1 MSKLVQTIRFVVG
14 VAMVAGGVALA
25 APVISA
31 LLGVHW
37 QSQHGQDNSSAAES
51 SVSPM
56 HSSVGASGAH
66 TIPDARQASSS
77 GTHGVGPSDRVSD
90 SPLSSAVAAATV
102 APVLQRFA
110 PPAYQPPAPPAALP
124 AIPAELLISAPGLD
138 VTYRSTLD
146 IPPPPLLDVQAP
158 QPLAM
163 SWSAHDAP
171 RSLPATTATPLI
183 AMHPASAA
191 SAASAVSTVSAAS
204 AGVGSVAVPALAVMP
219 VAVTVRDGDDLTSIA
234 LRVYGHPGAAAAI
247 WAANRDRLPDPSL
260 LPIGLELRMPPS
272 WTVPAARAAAG
283 NRAEFIEPDSA
294 IVQAGMLKQNIEPRS
309 PWLQANTPPPPVQP
323 ARPRMVRVGPGET
336 LATLAVRFYGD
347 RALAGRIWEANRN
360 QLRSPELVVAGMEL
374 QIP

>member
-31 LLGVHW
+31 LLEVHW

-77 GTHGVGPSDRVSD
+77 GAHGVGPSARVAD

-191 SAASAVSTVSAAS
+191 SAA
-204 AGVGSVAVPALAVMP
+204 VGSVAVPALAVMP
-219 VAVTVRDGDDLTSIA
+219 VAVSVRDGDDLTSIA

-309 PWLQANTPPPPVQP
+309 PWLQASTPPPVQP

>member
-1 MSKLVQTIRFVVG
+1 M
-14 VAMVAGGVALA
+14 
-25 APVISA
+25 
-31 LLGVHW
+31 
-37 QSQHGQDNSSAAES
+37 
-51 SVSPM
+51 
-56 HSSVGASGAH
+56 
-66 TIPDARQASSS
+66 
-77 GTHGVGPSDRVSD
+77 
-90 SPLSSAVAAATV
+90 
-102 APVLQRFA
+102 
-110 PPAYQPPAPPAALP
+110 
-124 AIPAELLISAPGLD
+124 
-138 VTYRSTLD
+138 
-146 IPPPPLLDVQAP
+146 
-158 QPLAM
+158 
-163 SWSAHDAP
+163 
-171 RSLPATTATPLI
+171 
-183 AMHPASAA
+183 
-191 SAASAVSTVSAAS
+191 
-204 AGVGSVAVPALAVMP
+204 GSVAVPALAVMP

-309 PWLQANTPPPPVQP
+309 PWLQAHTPPPPVQP
-323 ARPRMVRVGPGET
+323 ARHRMVRVGPGET

>member
-37 QSQHGQDNSSAAES
+37 QSQHGQDKSSAAES

-77 GTHGVGPSDRVSD
+77 GTHGVGPSDRVAD

-146 IPPPPLLDVQAP
+146 IPPPPLLDVQVP

-183 AMHPASAA
+183 AMHPASAV
-191 SAASAVSTVSAAS
+191 SAASAASAAS

-309 PWLQANTPPPPVQP
+309 PWLQASTPPPPVQP